1 MKFTLGNK
9 LFSLPFRGKKKM
21 DTTTPAETKS
31 VNTDANVDGASP
43 LQSGIVSGVN
53 VDSDINDGALSKNG
67 GIDNEN
73 KDNNTNN
80 SKKSKKKIK
89 FNTLIVDFVSGKF
102 ITKDRF
108 VKQIPFLFFLFFLL
122 LVYVNNIYSYNMLLK
137 ELSLKKEK
145 LKILRIEAIE
155 LESELKSNGKN
166 TAIYQKLNEVNSS
179 LDVLNEPIVVIE

>member
-21 DTTTPAETKS
+21 DSTTPAETKS

-53 VDSDINDGALSKNG
+53 SN
-67 GIDNEN
+67 
-73 KDNNTNN
+73 
-80 SKKSKKKIK
+80 KSKKKIK

>member
-21 DTTTPAETKS
+21 DSTTPAETKS

-53 VDSDINDGALSKNG
+53 VDSDINDGVLSKNG
-67 GIDNEN
+67 GIDNKS

-80 SKKSKKKIK
+80 SNKSKKKIK
-89 FNTLIVDFVSGKF
+89 FNTLLVDFVSGKF

-137 ELSLKKEK
+137 EMSQKKEK

>member
-67 GIDNEN
+67 GIDNKN
-73 KDNNTNN
+73 KDNNIGIS
-80 SKKSKKKIK
+80 SKSSEKAK
-89 FNTLIVDFVSGKF
+89 
-102 ITKDRF
+102 
-108 VKQIPFLFFLFFLL
+108 
-122 LVYVNNIYSYNMLLK
+122 YV
-137 ELSLKKEK
+137 
-145 LKILRIEAIE
+145 
-155 LESELKSNGKN
+155 
-166 TAIYQKLNEVNSS
+166 
-179 LDVLNEPIVVIE
+179 